1 MAHRRSWQSLE
12 KAQETMNIV
21 EVIFET
27 KLISEVRYTNW
38 LSNFIVVKKAYE
50 HGEYAL
56 TTLTSVE
63 SS

>member
-1 MAHRRSWQSLE
+1 
-12 KAQETMNIV
+12 MNIV
-21 EVIFET
+21 VVIFDT
-27 KLISEVRYTNW
+27 KLISEVRYTDW

-56 TTLTSVE
+56 TTLTSIE